1 MWFKVVLLV
10 LSLSLLGLGAAQECE
25 GFVGV
30 LGMTPDQLKKEIRA
44 NVGAALRQ
52 GVVMSNGNGTCVG
65 SNQKEQNATLEK
77 AVLEKIVDTAIE
89 RRLAT
94 AMEEVVANISN
105 SFEHLVSPIMIE
117 MRKCNANIQ
126 DVDGALEKFNSTMEK
141 MVDTAVERR
150 LANVVEEVVANISN
164 SFEELL
170 TPIMTKL
177 DLLRYPGSTPSH
189 PATSCRE
196 IKELSPTAPSGYYW
210 LRGTGDS
217 SVHMYCDM
225 SRSCGGITGSWM
237 RVTRLNMTNSSHTC
251 PAGLKLL
258 TTPKRLCAKNIDEGG
273 CSSATFNLHGIRYTH
288 VCGKIIGY
296 QQKTPDAFGP
306 YYYNRRLTIDDNYV
320 DGISLTHGRNPRKH
334 IWTFAAAVDEVRTSR
349 YHICPCTNI
358 NNPVTMPIPP
368 YVGSDYFCDTASET
382 TVEYR
387 FYPNDPLWDGQGC
400 GRLNTCCSFNNPP
413 WFMKELPS
421 STGEDMEM
429 RLCADQA
436 RANEDINFETVEL
449 YVQ

>member
-44 NVGAALRQ
+44 NVAAALRE
-52 GVVMSNGNGTCVG
+52 GVVMDSGNGSRLG
-65 SNQKEQNATLEK
+65 LNQEELNTAMTK
-77 AVLEKIVDTAIE
+77 AVDTAI
-89 RRLAT
+89 RRHLAT
-94 AMEEVVANISN
+94 AVEEVIANISN
-105 SFEHLVSPIMIE
+105 SFEQLVSPIVTE
-117 MRKCNANIQ
+117 MNKSNANIQ
-126 DVDGALEKFNSTMEK
+126 A
-141 MVDTAVERR
+141 
-150 LANVVEEVVANISN
+150 
-164 SFEELL
+164 
-170 TPIMTKL
+170 IMSQL
-177 DLLRYPGSTPSH
+177 HLLRLPGSTPSH
-189 PATSCRE
+189 PAASCKE

-225 SRSCGGITGSWM
+225 SRSCGGITGGWM

-258 TTPKRLCAKNIDEGG
+258 TTPKRLCAKNIDGAG

-296 QQKTPDAFGP
+296 QQKTPDAFCR
-306 YYYNRRLTIDDNYV
+306 YYHNRRLTIDDNYV

-334 IWTFAAAVDEVRTSR
+334 IWTFAAALDEVN
-349 YHICPCTNI
+349 HGCNVCPCTNI
-358 NNPVTMPIPP
+358 HSAVTIPIPP
-368 YVGSDYFCDTASET
+368 YVGSDYFCDTASASR
-382 TVEYR
+382 YQYK
-387 FYPNDPLWDGQGC
+387 FYPDDPLWDGQGC
-400 GRLNTCCSFNNPP
+400 GRLNTCCAFNNPP

-421 STGEDMEM
+421 STSDDIEM
-429 RLCADQA
+429 RLCTDEAHS
-436 RANEDINFETVEL
+436 NEDINFESVEV

>member
-1 MWFKVVLLV
+1 MFLAGFVLSCSYIAQRVMWFKVVLLV

-44 NVGAALRQ
+44 NVAAALKQ
-52 GVVMSNGNGTCVG
+52 GVIMNSGNGTCVG
-65 SNQKEQNATLEK
+65 LNQEELNTTLEK
-77 AVLEKIVDTAIE
+77 TVDVAVEKFNNTIEKIVDTAIE

-94 AMEEVVANISN
+94 AVEEVIANISN
-105 SFEHLVSPIMIE
+105 SFE
-117 MRKCNANIQ
+117 Q
-126 DVDGALEKFNSTMEK
+126 
-141 MVDTAVERR
+141 
-150 LANVVEEVVANISN
+150 
-164 SFEELL
+164 LL
-170 TPIMTKL
+170 SPIMTKL
-177 DLLRYPGSTPSH
+177 DLLHLPGSTPSH
-189 PATSCRE
+189 PAASCRE

-225 SRSCGGITGSWM
+225 SRSCGGITGGWIP
-237 RVTRLNMTNSSHTC
+237 VTKINMTNSSHTC

-258 TTPKRLCAKNIDEGG
+258 TTPKRLCAMNIDGGG

-296 QQKTPDAFGP
+296 QQKSPDAFWP
-306 YYYNRRLTIDDNYV
+306 YRNNRRLTIDDQYV

-334 IWTFAAAVDEVRTSR
+334 IWTFVGALDEVPSHGP
-349 YHICPCTNI
+349 HICPCTNI
-358 NNPVTMPIPP
+358 HNAVTIPIPP
-368 YVGSDYFCDTASET
+368 YVGSDYFCDTASESHFQ
-382 TVEYR
+382 YR

-413 WFMKELPS
+413 WFIKELPS
-421 STGEDMEM
+421 STSDNIEM
-429 RLCADQA
+429 RLCADEA
-436 RANEDINFETVEL
+436 RSNEDITFESVEL